1 MSALDQFNEQKKILR
16 SLENFAENIRDSSV
30 SLATTSISIVGVLN
44 RREITL
50 DDMSA
55 QAYING
61 QVIANARGL
70 VAAAVVRC
78 RADLENLAEAAKA
91 EYKKLFEEDYDGSK

>member
-16 SLENFAENIRDSSV
+16 SLENFSENIRDPNV

-50 DDMSA
+50 DDSSA

-61 QVIANARGL
+61 QVITNARGL
-70 VAAAVVRC
+70 VFAAINRC

-91 EYKKLFEEDYDGSK
+91 EYKKLFEEDYDGKK